1 MSSHVAQPIVGRYE
15 KINPRKPDDNL
26 AGCVI
31 YIVNTAKGTPRA
43 VTSAGHLG
51 IWDRNTEK
59 WERNLTVGDRMVITL
74 DTFTRGYRRLS
85 WTPENIV
92 GIVVVD
98 NDGNI
103 TVDGDVPNRQI
114 VRYFC
119 D

>member
-1 MSSHVAQPIVGRYE
+1 
-15 KINPRKPDDNL
+15 
-26 AGCVI
+26 
-31 YIVNTAKGTPRA
+31 
-43 VTSAGHLG
+43 
-51 IWDRNTEK
+51 
-59 WERNLTVGDRMVITL
+59 MVITL